1 MKLNVDF
8 GIFCTIVDYDWM
20 IESNIDWSV
29 MYEVI
34 KGWESWIDKNL
45 LMFELLLFE
54 KTCQDE
60 KLKIGYWFEKTC

>member
-1 MKLNVDF
+1 MLIVDF
-8 GIFCTIVDYDWM
+8 GIFCTIVDYVWM

-34 KGWESWIDKNL
+34 KGWEIWIDENL

-60 KLKIGYWFEKTC
+60 KLKIELIWENLLG